1 MSEFKKGKMYIL
13 ERNNKNQVVHIDATY
28 QNNSKD
34 TLFLLILCLK
44 TNQEIKNIISDIF
57 LYLKK
62 YIYKPTLYEYHY
74 GIWGFHEG
82 FCYSKNLRVLNK
94 FENKLKKENRYF
106 ELPNDLI

>member
-1 MSEFKKGKMYIL
+1 MFTIQKGKLYIL
-13 ERNNKNQVVHIDATY
+13 KRNNKEQLVHIDATY

-44 TNQEIKNIISDIF
+44 TNTEIKNIISDIF

-82 FCYSKNLRVLNK
+82 FCYSKNLRKLTN
-94 FENKLKKENRYF
+94 EEQKLKKENRDF
-106 ELPNDLI
+106 ELPNQMI